1 MSQLKINSKVR
12 KKLLKSKQHIHS
24 WQDSYR
30 DVARDLFYLSGEII
44 ALEIDTG
51 YLVNDDMSNVIYSM
65 RLIGKETII
74 RNGYITMEIND
85 VLW

>member
-1 MSQLKINSKVR
+1 
-12 KKLLKSKQHIHS
+12 
-24 WQDSYR
+24 
-30 DVARDLFYLSGEII
+30 LSGEII

-85 VLW
+85 VL